1 MRFARRQIV
10 PGIAFGSA
18 NSFPG
23 VDYSMPFQLESNYRP
38 RGDQGQAI
46 AKLLKSVEA
55 GNRHQTLL
63 GVTGSGKTFTIA
75 NVIRELDRPT
85 LVISHNKT
93 LAAQLYS
100 EFKQFFP
107 RNAVEYFVSYF
118 DYYQPEAYIPRSD
131 TYIEK
136 DSSINEEIERLR
148 LAATSAL
155 LSRRD
160 TIVVASVSCIYGIT
174 SPEDYLQMLLTVK
187 SGQQLSREAV
197 LGRLIDMLYERND
210 VNFARGR
217 FRVRGDV
224 VEVYPGSADEEGIR
238 LEFFGDEIES
248 ITRFDPLTGHA
259 HESLS
264 VITFFPAK
272 QFVTPADKLNRA
284 LRTIREEL
292 EQRIV
297 ELESQ
302 NKLLEAQRLRMRT
315 EYDLEMLQEMG
326 FCNGIENYSRHLS
339 GRPPGSKPY
348 TIIDFF
354 PKDLLVVIDESHATI
369 PQIGGMYEG
378 DRSRK
383 TVLVNYGFRLPSA
396 LDNRPLNFDE
406 FMKMTN
412 QIIYMSAT
420 PAEFEIQNSVVGN
433 NGYIPHRRQR
443 IGERELVPF
452 VLPGQASPVVGQAPR
467 LPSAR
472 SAGGAPALQISRTDQ
487 PPEKFD
493 VRTPGA
499 PLVVEQIIRP
509 TGLLDP
515 KITVK
520 PLKNQI
526 DETIDLCR
534 QRVEKGER
542 VLVTTLTKRTAED
555 LADYLRDVGLKVRY
569 LHSDIDAIER
579 VEILRGLRA
588 ADFDI
593 LVGINLLREG
603 LDLPEVSLVC
613 ILDADKEGFLRSQT
627 SLIQTAGRAAR
638 HVNGEVV
645 LFADTFTQ
653 SMDALISISEY
664 RRAKQMD
671 YNEKHGITPQTVRRA
686 VQESL
691 HTILRGREIAA
702 SVIREAGGDF
712 NVTELL
718 RELQEEMQEASAN
731 LEFERAALL
740 RDQIMEV
747 KSGAGIDKIE
757 PQRRKVRYSSRSRGT
772 GRRRSRV

>member
-1 MRFARRQIV
+1 
-10 PGIAFGSA
+10 
-18 NSFPG
+18 
-23 VDYSMPFQLESNYRP
+23 MPFQLESNYRP

-46 AKLLKSVEA
+46 GKLLKSVEV

-63 GVTGSGKTFTIA
+63 GVTGSGKTFSIA
-75 NVIRELDRPT
+75 NVIQELDRPT

-187 SGQQLSREAV
+187 RGQQISREAV

-238 LEFFGDEIES
+238 LEFFGDEIDA
-248 ITRFDPLTGHA
+248 IRRFDPLTGHA

-348 TIIDFF
+348 TIMDFF
-354 PKDLLVVIDESHATI
+354 PKDRLVVIDESHATI
-369 PQIGGMYEG
+369 RERDAGRIRNSKQRCWKQGIHP
-378 DRSRK
+378 
-383 TVLVNYGFRLPSA
+383 A
-396 LDNRPLNFDE
+396 
-406 FMKMTN
+406 
-412 QIIYMSAT
+412 SAT
-420 PAEFEIQNSVVGN
+420 
-433 NGYIPHRRQR
+433 
-443 IGERELVPF
+443 
-452 VLPGQASPVVGQAPR
+452 
-467 LPSAR
+467 
-472 SAGGAPALQISRTDQ
+472 
-487 PPEKFD
+487 
-493 VRTPGA
+493 
-499 PLVVEQIIRP
+499 
-509 TGLLDP
+509 
-515 KITVK
+515 
-520 PLKNQI
+520 
-526 DETIDLCR
+526 
-534 QRVEKGER
+534 
-542 VLVTTLTKRTAED
+542 
-555 LADYLRDVGLKVRY
+555 ADWR
-569 LHSDIDAIER
+569 
-579 VEILRGLRA
+579 
-588 ADFDI
+588 
-593 LVGINLLREG
+593 
-603 LDLPEVSLVC
+603 
-613 ILDADKEGFLRSQT
+613 
-627 SLIQTAGRAAR
+627 
-638 HVNGEVV
+638 
-645 LFADTFTQ
+645 
-653 SMDALISISEY
+653 
-664 RRAKQMD
+664 
-671 YNEKHGITPQTVRRA
+671 
-686 VQESL
+686 
-691 HTILRGREIAA
+691 
-702 SVIREAGGDF
+702 
-712 NVTELL
+712 
-718 RELQEEMQEASAN
+718 
-731 LEFERAALL
+731 
-740 RDQIMEV
+740 
-747 KSGAGIDKIE
+747 
-757 PQRRKVRYSSRSRGT
+757 RGT
-772 GRRRSRV
+772 GSVRCSWGKTPNSERFREQAVQRPTSNVQFRNSDFENRRAAGEIRRPHAGCAARCRADHPSDWTSRSKNHSKAAEESDR

>member
-1 MRFARRQIV
+1 M
-10 PGIAFGSA
+10 S
-18 NSFPG
+18 
-23 VDYSMPFQLESNYRP
+23 YQLESNYRP

-63 GVTGSGKTFTIA
+63 GVTGSGKTFTVA
-75 NVIRELDRPT
+75 NVIRELDRPA
-85 LVISHNKT
+85 LIISHNKT

-148 LAATSAL
+148 LSATSAL

-160 TIVVASVSCIYGIT
+160 TIVVASVSCIYGVT
-174 SPEDYLQMLLTVK
+174 SPEDYERMLLTVK
-187 SGQQLSREAV
+187 RGQQISREAV
-197 LGRLIDMLYERND
+197 LGRLVDMLYERND
-210 VNFARGR
+210 VNFVRGK

-224 VEVYPGSADEEGIR
+224 VEIYPATADEEAVR
-238 LEFFGDEIES
+238 LEFFGDELDA
-248 ITRFDPLTGHA
+248 ITRFDPLTGHP
-259 HESLS
+259 HESLGI
-264 VITFFPAK
+264 ITFFPAK

-284 LRTIREEL
+284 LSSIRIEL
-292 EQRIV
+292 DQRIV
-297 ELESQ
+297 ELEAQ
-302 NKLLEAQRLRMRT
+302 GKLLEAQRLKMRT

-339 GRPPGSKPY
+339 GRPAGSKPF
-348 TIIDFF
+348 TLLDFF
-354 PKDLLVVIDESHATI
+354 PKDFLLVIDESHATI
-369 PQIGGMYEG
+369 PQLGGMYEG

-383 TVLVNYGFRLPSA
+383 TVLVEYGFRLPSA

-412 QIIYMSAT
+412 QVIYVSAT
-420 PAEFEIQNSVVGN
+420 PAEFEVQNSIVGN
-433 NGYIPHRRQR
+433 RAYFPHKRAR
-443 IGERELVPF
+443 IGEEELVPF
-452 VLPGQASPVVGQAPR
+452 VVAGEAG
-467 LPSAR
+467 
-472 SAGGAPALQISRTDQ
+472 GGAPARSQSQRLQLSPTDQ
-487 PPEKFD
+487 APAEFD
-493 VRTPGA
+493 VHTPGA

-515 KITVK
+515 KITLK

-526 DETIDLCR
+526 DDTIELCR
-534 QRVEKGER
+534 QRVEKQER

-569 LHSDIDAIER
+569 LHSDIDTIER

-588 ADFDI
+588 AEFDI

-645 LFADTFTQ
+645 LFADTVTQ
-653 SMDALISISEY
+653 SMQALMSISDY
-664 RRAKQMD
+664 RRARQMD

-702 SVIREAGGDF
+702 SVIQESGGDF
-712 NVTELL
+712 NLTELL
-718 RELQEEMQEASAN
+718 RELEEEMEHASAN

-747 KSGAGIDKIE
+747 KSGTGLTKIE
-757 PQRRKVRYSSRSRGT
+757 PKRRPVKYTRGS

>member
-1 MRFARRQIV
+1 MSWLALDL
-10 PGIAFGSA
+10 SLSS
-18 NSFPG
+18 NML
-23 VDYSMPFQLESNYRP
+23 DYRMPFQLESNYKP
-38 RGDQGQAI
+38 RGDQSQAI
-46 AKLLKSVEA
+46 AKLSKSLEA

-63 GVTGSGKTFTIA
+63 GVTGSGKTFTMA
-75 NVIRELDRPT
+75 NVIREIDRPT

-148 LAATSAL
+148 LSATSAL

-160 TIVVASVSCIYGIT
+160 VIVVASVSCIYGIT
-174 SPEDYLQMLLTVK
+174 SPEDYERMLLTVK
-187 SGQQLSREAV
+187 RGQQTSREAV
-197 LGRLIDMLYERND
+197 LGRLVDMLYERND
-210 VNFARGR
+210 MNFSRGR

-224 VEVYPGSADEEGIR
+224 VEIYPATADEEAVR
-238 LEFFGDEIES
+238 LEFFGDEIDA

-259 HESLS
+259 REALS

-284 LRTIREEL
+284 LRTIRAEL
-292 EQRIV
+292 DDRIKV
-297 ELESQ
+297 LESQ
-302 NKLLEAQRLRMRT
+302 NKLLEAQRLKMRT

-326 FCNGIENYSRHLS
+326 FCSGIENYSRHLS

-354 PKDLLVVIDESHATI
+354 PKDFLTVVDESHATI

-378 DRSRK
+378 DKSRK
-383 TVLVNYGFRLPSA
+383 TVLVEFGFRLPSA
-396 LDNRPLNFDE
+396 LDNRPLNFPE
-406 FMKMTN
+406 FMRLTN
-412 QIIYMSAT
+412 QIVYVSAT

-433 NGYIPHRRQR
+433 MGYVPHKRAR
-443 IGERELVPF
+443 IGEDELVPF
-452 VLPGQASPVVGQAPR
+452 VLPGEAPSS
-467 LPSAR
+467 LR
-472 SAGGAPALQISRTDQ
+472 SRSGGTPDRPTGKMPALLSRTDE
-487 PPEKFD
+487 PPENFD
-493 VRTPGA
+493 VHTPGK

-515 KITVK
+515 KITIRG
-520 PLKNQI
+520 LKNQI
-526 DETIDLCR
+526 DDTIELCR
-534 QRVEKGER
+534 QRVEEQER

-569 LHSDIDAIER
+569 LHSDIDTIER

-638 HVNGEVV
+638 HINGEVV
-645 LFADTFTQ
+645 LFADIVTD
-653 SMDALISISEY
+653 SMQALISISEY
-664 RRAKQMD
+664 RRAKQME
-671 YNEKHGITPQTVRRA
+671 YNEKHGVTPQTVRRA

-691 HTILRGREIAA
+691 HTILRGREIAS
-702 SVIREAGGDF
+702 SVINEAGGNFDL
-712 NVTELL
+712 TELL
-718 RELQEEMQEASAN
+718 RELEDEMQRASAN

-747 KSGAGIDKIE
+747 KSGTGLARIE
-757 PQRRKVRYSSRSRGT
+757 PKRRPVKYTRNN